1 MYERTESIHLMYEIY
16 MLSRKIVF
24 DAFNHQKI
32 SLTRTQ
38 QIIILA
44 LTLNK
49 TLTMSQLTEKI
60 NTSNE
65 QATRAVAQLVDKNFI
80 QRYQD
85 KSNRRIINISLTEDA
100 NKLLAEAKSSIQSEI
115 LKRFDSIS
123 DEDMHNLYEALLQ
136 ITKILKK

>member
-1 MYERTESIHLMYEIY
+1 M
-16 MLSRKIVF
+16 F